1 MRMLLATIAAVIVTS
16 NIVHAE
22 TLPEAMGKGLL
33 KSDQLAAIQHSFI
46 ATRQNLIIS
55 NSAND
60 LNASVNVT
68 GSNSWTDAANK
79 SGGFKSSATG
89 KGTLTVSKQIFDS
102 GEGAARMRAAELQL
116 DSVRARY
123 ASVEQAVLLNI
134 VTAYLDLITSRE
146 TVAISRANLQRL
158 EAQTEAARIRLEAG
172 TSTPTNLA
180 QAESRLARAKSNLIQ
195 AQSDELV
202 AEETYQSLIGAVPAQ
217 LQVPLMPAN
226 LPATILEAEDVAL
239 NFHPDILSALAA
251 ERAAVAQFDVL
262 ENAVKPKVKLNL
274 SAGLTEITDSKMDKQ
289 EVTASIVFTSP
300 ILVTDGTIAKSRET
314 AAKHNQAKSDSA
326 ESRRRVA
333 LGARS
338 AFQNYVASAAQ
349 LDAVAAELQAANLVL
364 EGTKS
369 EVEFG
374 LKTFLD
380 ELDAESAVN
389 DALLRQVQTRQ
400 AVLQSAYRLKNA
412 LGQLTADEFSLEMAG
427 IGLEG
432 LVDPETPYGDPFS
445 FFTDLSERLSFG
457 E

>member
-1 MRMLLATIAAVIVTS
+1 M
-16 NIVHAE
+16 
-22 TLPEAMGKGLL
+22 
-33 KSDQLAAIQHSFI
+33 
-46 ATRQNLIIS
+46 
-55 NSAND
+55 
-60 LNASVNVT
+60 
-68 GSNSWTDAANK
+68 
-79 SGGFKSSATG
+79 
-89 KGTLTVSKQIFDS
+89 
-102 GEGAARMRAAELQL
+102 
-116 DSVRARY
+116 
-123 ASVEQAVLLNI
+123 
-134 VTAYLDLITSRE
+134 
-146 TVAISRANLQRL
+146 
-158 EAQTEAARIRLEAG
+158 
-172 TSTPTNLA
+172 
-180 QAESRLARAKSNLIQ
+180 
-195 AQSDELV
+195 
-202 AEETYQSLIGAVPAQ
+202 
-217 LQVPLMPAN
+217 
-226 LPATILEAEDVAL
+226 
-239 NFHPDILSALAA
+239 
-251 ERAAVAQFDVL
+251 
-262 ENAVKPKVKLNL
+262 
-274 SAGLTEITDSKMDKQ
+274 
-289 EVTASIVFTSP
+289 
-300 ILVTDGTIAKSRET
+300 
-314 AAKHNQAKSDSA
+314 
-326 ESRRRVA
+326 A